1 MSYITVADIKSNLIS
16 KVDVSDYIIESD
28 EEINDLAEKL
38 GVYDTT
44 EITTPLHHK
53 IKRYAIV
60 FVLMRVAQD
69 RIGTNQTDVTY
80 EKYSSLYDMYKEE
93 YKDLAQQITYEMMT
107 GNVSAMVH
115 RVSSVQAYRS

>member
-1 MSYITVADIKSNLIS
+1 MSYITIADIKSNLIS

-28 EEINDLAEKL
+28 EEVNDLAEKL

-44 EITTPLHHK
+44 EIATPVHHK
-53 IKRYAIV
+53 LKRYAIV

-69 RIGTNQTDVTY
+69 RIGTNSPDVSV
-80 EKYSSLYDMYKEE
+80 EKYAALYEMYTAE

-107 GNVSAMVH
+107 GNVCSMVD
-115 RVSSVQAYRS
+115 RVSSVQTYRS

>member
-16 KVDVSDYIIESD
+16 KVDVSDYIVESD
-28 EEINDLAEKL
+28 EEVNDLAEKL

-44 EITTPLHHK
+44 EISIPLHHK
-53 IKRYAIV
+53 LKRYAIV

-69 RIGTNQTDVTY
+69 RIGTNSPDVSI
-80 EKYSSLYDMYKEE
+80 EKYAALYEMYTAE

-107 GNVSAMVH
+107 DNVCSMVD
-115 RVSSVQAYRS
+115 RVSSVQTYRS